1 MSVLCKKIQKMNIQ
15 AYQHPLDLEVEF
27 TLKKKIP
34 SLSKLPTTRCKK
46 TGKIR
51 NYTVYN

>member
-27 TLKKKIP
+27 TLKKKANLDQLI
-34 SLSKLPTTRCKK
+34 K
-46 TGKIR
+46 GIEIE
-51 NYTVYN
+51 